1 MGGFTLCAPVRRV
14 DPVATGPI
22 RRRLAPIEYRCTAH
36 VLVSGFGTLSHFRR
50 RWAFCPSA
58 TGRGHRWI
66 PTSPTSIVRIRSAV
80 AQR

>member
-1 MGGFTLCAPVRRV
+1 M
-14 DPVATGPI
+14 ATRAI
-22 RRRLAPIEYRCTAH
+22 RRRLAPIEYRCAAH
-36 VLVSGFGTLSHFRR
+36 VLMSGSGTLSHFQG

-66 PTSPTSIVRIRSAV
+66 PTSPTSIVLIRGAV

>member
-1 MGGFTLCAPVRRV
+1 MVTRA
-14 DPVATGPI
+14 I
-22 RRRLAPIEYRCTAH
+22 RRRLAPIEYRCAAH
-36 VLVSGFGTLSHFRR
+36 VLMSVSGTLSHCQG

-66 PTSPTSIVRIRSAV
+66 PTSRTSILRIREPV